1 MFRRPVRRRNHADDP
16 PLKLLTRTGP
26 VSATVGSGMGR
37 NELRGLVRDLSD
49 AKTHFVRE
57 RPTYQNGETRVAQ
70 IHAAEALHPHPGPC
84 INQALTYHLRSHVV
98 AIHQPAFP

>member
-57 RPTYQNGETRVAQ
+57 RPTYQNGETRA
-70 IHAAEALHPHPGPC
+70 C
-84 INQALTYHLRSHVV
+84 SHVV
-98 AIHQPAFP
+98 EARSGDGERGL